1 MAYIIFVVRF
11 SNDRFILMKE
21 LFRFLG
27 TLFRKG
33 TTTRCAL
40 TASNSQQSEQ
50 TPMVQAWWHLNAK
63 YKFRLN
69 SLSGKL
75 EMCERRT
82 IEKEGQPE
90 AEDAFREVTRLDRNQ
105 LLMELQEA
113 GILLASQTL
122 LDAVISNRMVPLFNP
137 IEAYLGSLSTWDGQP
152 HIEALMARLTNQS
165 DEQEVLHRA
174 FVAMVAQM
182 TGRLATYGNTLCP
195 VLISTT
201 QGWGKSQFVRR
212 LLPDELRMYFSE
224 NFNMANEEQCLRK
237 MSSCVLISL
246 DEINRFSESRMAQL
260 KSYIQMPV
268 ILVKKRYQTQMEQ
281 LERRASFWG
290 TANVRYVLTDETG
303 NRRFYPVML
312 KDALDLDAVI
322 DYEQLYA
329 QALAELEAGTVRPY
343 FTQEENKEVERRN
356 RAFCAP
362 LRLRQ
367 LLDELFEVIP
377 IEGAKPSDGL
387 TATEAFDRLVLADA
401 ELMKRYNE
409 RNFGEQLKNAG
420 FVQLRSNSR
429 RAYNIRTKLA

>member
-1 MAYIIFVVRF
+1 
-11 SNDRFILMKE
+11 MKE

-90 AEDAFREVTRLDRNQ
+90 PEDAFREVTRLDRNQ

-224 NFNMANEEQCLRK
+224 NYNMANEEQCLRK

-268 ILVKKRYQTQMEQ
+268 VLVKTRYQTQMEQ

-290 TANVRYVLTDETG
+290 TANVRYVLSDETG

-312 KDALDLDAVI
+312 KDALDLDAAI
-322 DYEQLYA
+322 DYRQLYA
-329 QALAELEAGTVRPY
+329 QALAELEADTVRPY
-343 FTQEENKEVERRN
+343 FTQEENKEVEQRN

-367 LLDELFEVIP
+367 LLDEQFEAIP
-377 IEGAKPSDGL
+377 VEGAKPSDGL
-387 TATEAFDRLVLADA
+387 TAAEVFDRLVLADA

>member
-1 MAYIIFVVRF
+1 
-11 SNDRFILMKE
+11 MKE

-82 IEKEGQPE
+82 IEREGQPE
-90 AEDAFREVTRLDRNQ
+90 PEDAFREVTRLDRNQ
-105 LLMELQEA
+105 LLMELQET

-137 IEAYLGSLSTWDGQP
+137 IEDYLGSLSTWDGQP

-224 NFNMANEEQCLRK
+224 NYNMANEEQCLRK

-312 KDALDLDAVI
+312 KDALDLDAAI
-322 DYEQLYA
+322 DYRQLYA
-329 QALAELEAGTVRPY
+329 QALAELEADTVRPY
-343 FTQEENKEVERRN
+343 FTQEENKEVEQRN

-377 IEGAKPSDGL
+377 VEGAKPSDGL
-387 TATEAFDRLVLADA
+387 TAAEVFDRLVLADA

>member
-1 MAYIIFVVRF
+1 
-11 SNDRFILMKE
+11 MKE

-63 YKFRLN
+63 YKFRQN

-429 RAYNIRTKLA
+429 RAYNIRIKLA

>member
-1 MAYIIFVVRF
+1 
-11 SNDRFILMKE
+11 MKN

-113 GILLASQTL
+113 G
-122 LDAVISNRMVPLFNP
+122 
-137 IEAYLGSLSTWDGQP
+137 
-152 HIEALMARLTNQS
+152 
-165 DEQEVLHRA
+165 
-174 FVAMVAQM
+174 
-182 TGRLATYGNTLCP
+182 
-195 VLISTT
+195 
-201 QGWGKSQFVRR
+201 
-212 LLPDELRMYFSE
+212 
-224 NFNMANEEQCLRK
+224 
-237 MSSCVLISL
+237 
-246 DEINRFSESRMAQL
+246 
-260 KSYIQMPV
+260 
-268 ILVKKRYQTQMEQ
+268 
-281 LERRASFWG
+281 
-290 TANVRYVLTDETG
+290 
-303 NRRFYPVML
+303 
-312 KDALDLDAVI
+312 
-322 DYEQLYA
+322 
-329 QALAELEAGTVRPY
+329 TVRPY

-367 LLDELFEVIP
+367 LLDERFEVVP
-377 IEGAKPSDGL
+377 VEGAKPSDGL

-409 RNFGEQLKNAG
+409 RNFGEQLINAG

-429 RAYNIRTKLA
+429 RAYNIRPKLGYA

>member
-1 MAYIIFVVRF
+1 
-11 SNDRFILMKE
+11 MKE

-195 VLISTT
+195 VLISTM

>member
-1 MAYIIFVVRF
+1 
-11 SNDRFILMKE
+11 MKN

-377 IEGAKPSDGL
+377 IEEAKPSDGL

-429 RAYNIRTKLA
+429 RAYNIRIKLA

>member
-1 MAYIIFVVRF
+1 MKRLF
-11 SNDRFILMKE
+11 S
-21 LFRFLG
+21 FLG

-82 IEKEGQPE
+82 IEREGQPE

-137 IEAYLGSLSTWDGQP
+137 IEAYLDSLSTWDGQP
-152 HIEALMARLTNQS
+152 HIEALMARLTDQA

-224 NFNMANEEQCLRK
+224 SFNMANEEQCLRK

-329 QALAELEAGTVRPY
+329 QALTELVAGTVRPY
-343 FTQEENKEVERRN
+343 FTQEENKEVEQRN

-367 LLDELFEVIP
+367 LLDERFEVVP
-377 IEGAKPSDGL
+377 VEGAKPSDGL
-387 TATEAFDRLVLADA
+387 TAAEVVERLVLADA